1 VTSLLLIRHTGLALA
16 SHLLTSGLQ
25 HHLPGAAI
33 NPVACNTICCSQSSL
48 PAPAAAAH
56 HLAILQEGYD
66 SAKKAVGD
74 AAENVKEGAQDLGD
88 RITGK
93 Q

>member
-1 VTSLLLIRHTGLALA
+1 
-16 SHLLTSGLQ
+16 
-25 HHLPGAAI
+25 
-33 NPVACNTICCSQSSL
+33 
-48 PAPAAAAH
+48 
-56 HLAILQEGYD
+56 LQEGFD

>member
-1 VTSLLLIRHTGLALA
+1 MGERVIHSSPWLVEGQRYSILHCLST
-16 SHLLTSGLQ
+16 
-25 HHLPGAAI
+25 
-33 NPVACNTICCSQSSL
+33 CCLHFCFST
-48 PAPAAAAH
+48 
-56 HLAILQEGYD
+56 LQEGFD
-66 SAKKAVGD
+66 SAKKAVGG